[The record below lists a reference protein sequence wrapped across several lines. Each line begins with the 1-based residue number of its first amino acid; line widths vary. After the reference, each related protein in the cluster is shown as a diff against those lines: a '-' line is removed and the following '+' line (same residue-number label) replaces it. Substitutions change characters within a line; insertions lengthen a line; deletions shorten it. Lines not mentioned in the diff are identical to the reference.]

1 MDALYHTNRMV
12 KLGMILMLYSQH
24 KTGFKSW
31 CGRMDN
37 VSSQLCASSNSA
49 IRMRHLI
56 LHMIVLIL
64 ISLLK
69 MLKID
74 ATKFRF
80 EKSVKCKQKKYAAYL
95 DVHPNEKF
103 YDYDI
108 V

>member
-31 CGRMDN
+31 CGRMGS
-37 VSSQLCASSNSA
+37 VSSQLCASSNST

-64 ISLLK
+64 ISLLQ

-80 EKSVKCKQKKYAAYL
+80 EKSV
-95 DVHPNEKF
+95 
-103 YDYDI
+103 
-108 V
+108 

>member
-24 KTGFKSW
+24 KKGFESW
-31 CGRMDN
+31 CGRMGS

-64 ISLLK
+64 ISLLQ

-74 ATKFRF
+74 ATKFL
-80 EKSVKCKQKKYAAYL
+80 KNQCNACKKYAAYM
-95 DVHPNEKF
+95 DVHP
-103 YDYDI
+103 D
-108 V
+108 